1 MGSDALGLLNA
12 WDIRQSTG
20 PHPHP
25 ALCAHLICLPE
36 KHLCSSAQRNCTR
49 GICQKHPFRDYLF
62 LDDPN
67 VGWVLGGWGGVHTH
81 RKLEADIF
89 NFLLYYLL
97 FIYTT
102 STKVAVNDI
111 SMCQPVFFFVSLWV
125 FSWSYRALYMNCEGM
140 ETRYVVTNTEL

>member
-67 VGWVLGGWGGVHTH
+67 AGWVFWGVGGVHTH

-111 SMCQPVFFFVSLWV
+111 SICQPVFSLCLFEFFLDLIEH
-125 FSWSYRALYMNCEGM
+125 Y
-140 ETRYVVTNTEL
+140 T

>member
-67 VGWVLGGWGGVHTH
+67 VGWVFWGVGGGTYTQKIRSWYIQFFT
-81 RKLEADIF
+81 
-89 NFLLYYLL
+89 LL
-97 FIYTT
+97 FTIYLHHKHK
-102 STKVAVNDI
+102 SGREWHLHLSARV
-111 SMCQPVFFFVSLWV
+111 FFVSLWV
-125 FSWSYRALYMNCEGM
+125 FSWSYRALHMNCEGM